1 MKLREQAYQR
11 FTRGLIDRE
20 IRAGQFVSQRELA
33 EITGMPLGAIR
44 ELIPRLEADG
54 LIRTVPQR
62 GMQVA
67 QVDLELIRNA
77 FQFRILIEREAASR
91 FALNAPDGELARIRS
106 EHEAVLAAAAK
117 GVTPALV
124 AKAQAVDDRMH
135 ATMVDA
141 LGNGIISNAYRVN
154 SIKIRL
160 IRQSETRLYADL
172 VVPVMR
178 VHLDVI
184 AAIASRDPERAA
196 AAMEAHIAASRD
208 RALGL
213 GGGTPAPPVAAPAA
227 PVTRDRR
234 AAAGGPPAHAAA
246 GAAAKLEPITAG
258 ATPRRR
264 HDPRATTTRATRGA
278 KR

>member
-1 MKLREQAYQR
+1 MKLRDQAYQR

-20 IRAGQFVSQRELA
+20 IRAGQFVSQRELV

-160 IRQSETRLYADL
+160 IRQEQTRLDATL
-172 VVPVMR
+172 VVPVMQE
-178 VHLDVI
+178 HLKII
-184 AAIASRDPERAA
+184 AALRTRDPARAA
-196 AAMEAHIAASRD
+196 AAIGDHITAARN

-213 GGGTPAPPVAAPAA
+213 PSPDAREPAARRDAVTTIKRASARGNRGGT
-227 PVTRDRR
+227 R
-234 AAAGGPPAHAAA
+234 
-246 GAAAKLEPITAG
+246 
-258 ATPRRR
+258 
-264 HDPRATTTRATRGA
+264 
-278 KR
+278 